1 MSTTAAA
8 GANAGVA
15 AGHTGATW
23 SSGIIGSACSAR
35 YQVQAAV
42 HCPAAGTT
50 IGQRRAGEHH
60 GDQDKRRAG
69 TQARSKPYAT
79 RLLSLG
85 EARES
90 HEIPPTKPQSIAQ
103 RPGEP

>member
-1 MSTTAAA
+1 MPVSLPAMPVPP
-8 GANAGVA
+8 GAVGL
-15 AGHTGATW
+15 
-23 SSGIIGSACSAR
+23 SAPPAPAR

-90 HEIPPTKPQSIAQ
+90 LEIPPTKPQSTAQ